1 MARIKR
7 LSIWQE
13 REEIGLVKPKSVTP
27 IKQVKGIAIHHAGGS
42 MLPPKK
48 QEREASKVK
57 AIQKYH
63 METNKW
69 SDIAYNFLVGNSGT
83 IYEGRGI
90 DIRPASQ
97 GTKDGND
104 YYLSVCWLGDA
115 TKYLVSDKALMG
127 INLLIDDL
135 ERIYNLDF
143 EVKAHRDFKDTEC
156 PGDAL
161 YKWISKGRPSPKA
174 RLDDVLEQIRT
185 KGYYIV

>member
-7 LSIWQE
+7 LSIWKE

-27 IKQVKGIAIHHAGGS
+27 IKEVKGIAIHHAGGG
-42 MLPPKK
+42 MIPPRKL
-48 QEREASKVK
+48 EREIGKVK

-63 METNKW
+63 MQTNKW
-69 SDIAYNFLVGNSGT
+69 SDIAYNFVVGNSGT

-97 GTKDGND
+97 GTKYGND
-104 YYLSVCWLGDA
+104 NFLSVCWLGDA
-115 TKYLVSDKALMG
+115 TVHLVKDKALSA

-135 ERIYNLDF
+135 EVIYNKDL
-143 EVKAHRDFKDTEC
+143 EVKGHRDFKSTEC

-161 YKWISKGRPSPKA
+161 YHWITKGRPSPTVK
-174 RLDDVLEQIRT
+174 LNDVLEQIKK
-185 KGYYIV
+185 KGYYIT